1 MQPNDPNRC
10 QWITPVGQC
19 TQQALDHSNFCQL
32 HSQGKKSDALRYY
45 HITNHMVAD
54 SKLRH
59 NAVEEIKDLREEIA
73 LARALIET
81 RLNLARDENELI
93 ASMGVL
99 HQYLAT
105 VEKLV
110 SACHRMDTNLGN
122 LLNKSSLLN
131 LAQEIVNII
140 AEELADIPD
149 REEIIDKISNKIIAA
164 IGKQDN
170 G

>member
-1 MQPNDPNRC
+1 MP
-10 QWITPVGQC
+10 TGQC
-19 TQQALDHSNFCQL
+19 PGEAIENSNFCKT
-32 HSQGKKSDALRYY
+32 HHKGENDDLRYY

-59 NAVEEIKDLREEIA
+59 NAVDEIKDLREEIA

-81 RLNLARDENELI
+81 RLNLAKDENELI
-93 ASMGVL
+93 ASMGIL

-122 LLNKSSLLN
+122 ILNKSSLLN
-131 LAQEIVNII
+131 LAQEIVTII
-140 AEELADIPD
+140 SDEMRDVPD
-149 REEIIDKISNKIIAA
+149 REEIIDKISHKIIAA
-164 IGKQDN
+164 IGKKDN

>member
-1 MQPNDPNRC
+1 MKPDDPHRC
-10 QWITPVGQC
+10 QWVLPTGQC
-19 TQQALDHSNFCQL
+19 QREAISGSNFCKQ
-32 HSQGKKSDALRYY
+32 HTSGSDDTLRYY
-45 HITNHMVAD
+45 HITNHLISD

-59 NAVEEIKDLREEIA
+59 SAVEEIKDLREEIA

-81 RLNLARDENELI
+81 RLNLAKDENELI

-122 LLNKSSLLN
+122 LLTKTSLLN
-131 LAQEIVNII
+131 LAQEIVVII
-140 AEELADIPD
+140 SDELVDIPD
-149 REEIIDKISNKIIAA
+149 REGIIDKISHRIIAT
-164 IGKQDN
+164 IGNKDN